1 MPTRNSSQRNYPRTK
16 TIVISALEIV
26 HEFGLVGNLKIG
38 LVGLQLR
45 YGGGPERLE
54 AGRGWKEGWSG
65 ATSRARTQCQE
76 REREMCVYVWDS
88 LPCRLPSSP
97 TATHRA
103 PGGRRGTPPGS

>member
-1 MPTRNSSQRNYPRTK
+1 M
-16 TIVISALEIV
+16 VE
-26 HEFGLVGNLKIG
+26 
-38 LVGLQLR
+38 
-45 YGGGPERLE
+45 
-54 AGRGWKEGWSG
+54 GWKDGV
-65 ATSRARTQCQE
+65 APPAARAHNAK